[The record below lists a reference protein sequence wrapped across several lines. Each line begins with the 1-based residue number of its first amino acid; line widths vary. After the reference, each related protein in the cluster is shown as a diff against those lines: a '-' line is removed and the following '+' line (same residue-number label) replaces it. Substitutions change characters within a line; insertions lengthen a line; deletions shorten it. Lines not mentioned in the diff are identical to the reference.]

1 MAPRRAAGETAA
13 ARARTER
20 LRRRS
25 LLVGKV
31 CESIDTGDAGSN
43 RESEAAAPAAPAL
56 VKPPPILPILP
67 PSRPLATNS
76 NEATNISGR
85 TRQAAKSGA
94 GADSGRP
101 PLPFSHY
108 HQYGLGQVAGGSFGG
123 FGTGLGVGVSAS
135 AYQPLLS
142 SPYAYASFGQPAF
155 VQPQPRTM
163 APSYKASSSK
173 QPSTVHANA
182 NGVSASP
189 AAASSSSAC
198 PGYRPFF
205 PPLQLPPSNPH
216 TRHTGIG
223 GNKPQIATSTMVA
236 TSAAAAAAAS
246 SAVDCQWQQAKGDL
260 SGKGL
265 ARPTSRGGGSG
276 VAMGEASKAHAV
288 GGTVGDGTRTRSGYR
303 NDVPA
308 SLFGGYAPIMPRAG
322 IPNPGPVTR
331 ASHIRYAQ
339 QLPNGYPYQLRQ
351 HPQAVTLWGQWPA
364 GAATAREV
372 PVAHP
377 HSHPNPHPQ
386 HHHPQPFPA
395 IAQVLPQATAS
406 VMGGGGGI
414 AESAMQRLLMAQM
427 YPQHHLNTRHR

>member
-364 GAATAREV
+364 GAATA
-372 PVAHP
+372 
-377 HSHPNPHPQ
+377 
-386 HHHPQPFPA
+386 PA
-395 IAQVLPQATAS
+395 L
-406 VMGGGGGI
+406 GGGI